1 MNCGKAVLQRSVFL
15 LVAGLLALAVAS
27 QAAAGGLEDARRRGK
42 LLAGVK
48 TDFPPFGFV
57 DRAGAVQG
65 FDVEIAQYL
74 AKALFDEE
82 GRLELVPVTSGG
94 RIPFLY
100 SDWIDIIVATMSITE
115 ERRQVLEFSEP
126 YFITGSLLVVSKD
139 SGVKGLEDL
148 AGKTVAVIAGAVQEK
163 DLQQL
168 APTAKQIKFD
178 KIPEAVGALKEKR
191 VDAFC
196 QDDVVILALA
206 KENPELQAV
215 GKPFIPRPY
224 AMAVRK
230 GDLEFVGW
238 VNKQL
243 AKMKQD
249 GTYEKIWG
257 KYFAEFGAN
266 LIKP

>member
-1 MNCGKAVLQRSVFL
+1 MNCGKAMLKRRVFL
-15 LVAGLLALAVAS
+15 LVAGLLVLTVAS

-57 DRAGAVQG
+57 DRAGAIQG
-65 FDVEIAQYL
+65 FDIDIARYL
-74 AKALFDEE
+74 AKALFGEE
-82 GRLELVPVTSGG
+82 GRLELVPVTSGS
-94 RIPFLY
+94 RIPYLY
-100 SDWIDIIVATMSITE
+100 SEWIDIIIATMTMTG

-126 YFITGSLLVVSKD
+126 YFISGSLLMALKD
-139 SGVKGLEDL
+139 SGIRGIEDL
-148 AGKTVAVIAGAVQEK
+148 AGKTVAVIEGAVQEK
-163 DLQQL
+163 ELQQL
-168 APTAKQIKFD
+168 APAAKQIKFD
-178 KIPEAVGALKEKR
+178 KIPEALGALKEKR

-196 QDDVVILALA
+196 QDDVVILDLA
-206 KENPELQAV
+206 RENPELRAV

-230 GDLEFVGW
+230 GDREFVGW

-243 AKMKQD
+243 DKMKQD
-249 GTYEKIWG
+249 GSYEKIWG
-257 KYFAEFGAN
+257 KYLGEFGAN

>member
-1 MNCGKAVLQRSVFL
+1 MDGGRAVVQRSVFL
-15 LVAGLLALAVAS
+15 LVAGLLALALAG
-27 QAAAGGLEDARRRGK
+27 QAAAGGLEDARRRGR

-65 FDVEIAQYL
+65 FDVEIAQHL
-74 AKALFDEE
+74 ARALFDED

-100 SDWIDIIVATMSITE
+100 SEWIDIIVATMTVTE
-115 ERRQVLEFSEP
+115 ERRQVLEFSQP
-126 YFITGSLLVVSKD
+126 YFISGSLLAVFKG
-139 SGVKGLEDL
+139 SGVRGIEDL
-148 AGKTVAVIAGAVQEK
+148 AGKTVAVIAGAIQEK

-178 KIPEAVGALKEKR
+178 KIPEAVGALKERR

-206 KENPELQAV
+206 KEDPELRAV

-243 AKMKQD
+243 GKMKQD
-249 GTYEKIWG
+249 GSFEKIWG
-257 KYFAEFGAN
+257 KYFAELGGD

>member
-1 MNCGKAVLQRSVFL
+1 MNGGKAVVKKSVFL
-15 LVAGLLALAVAS
+15 LVAGLFALILAS
-27 QAAAGGLEDARRRGK
+27 QVAAGGLEDARRRGK

-57 DRAGAVQG
+57 DRTGAVQG
-65 FDVEIAQYL
+65 FDIEVAQYL
-74 AKALFDEE
+74 TRALFDAE
-82 GRLELVPVTSGG
+82 GRLELVPVTSGS

-100 SDWIDIIVATMSITE
+100 SEWIDIIVATMSITE

-126 YFITGSLLVVSKD
+126 YFITGSLLAVHKD
-139 SGVKGLEDL
+139 SWVKGIEDL
-148 AGKTVAVIAGAVQEK
+148 AGKTVAVIEGSVQEK

-168 APTAKQIKFD
+168 APTAKQVKFAQ
-178 KIPEAVGALKEKR
+178 IPEALGALKEKR

-206 KENPELQAV
+206 KENPELRAV

-230 GDLEFVGW
+230 GDREFVSW

-249 GTYEKIWG
+249 GTFEKIWG
-257 KYFAEFGAN
+257 KYFAEFGGK

>member
-1 MNCGKAVLQRSVFL
+1 
-15 LVAGLLALAVAS
+15 
-27 QAAAGGLEDARRRGK
+27 
-42 LLAGVK
+42 
-48 TDFPPFGFV
+48 
-57 DRAGAVQG
+57 
-65 FDVEIAQYL
+65 
-74 AKALFDEE
+74 
-82 GRLELVPVTSGG
+82 
-94 RIPFLY
+94 
-100 SDWIDIIVATMSITE
+100 
-115 ERRQVLEFSEP
+115 VLEFSQP
-126 YFITGSLLVVSKD
+126 YFISGSLLAVFKG
-139 SGVKGLEDL
+139 SGVRGIEDL
-148 AGKTVAVIAGAVQEK
+148 AGKTVAVIAGAIQEK

-178 KIPEAVGALKEKR
+178 KIPEAVGALKERR

-206 KENPELQAV
+206 KEDPELRAV

-243 AKMKQD
+243 GKMKQD
-249 GTYEKIWG
+249 GSFEKIWG
-257 KYFAEFGAN
+257 KYFAELGGD